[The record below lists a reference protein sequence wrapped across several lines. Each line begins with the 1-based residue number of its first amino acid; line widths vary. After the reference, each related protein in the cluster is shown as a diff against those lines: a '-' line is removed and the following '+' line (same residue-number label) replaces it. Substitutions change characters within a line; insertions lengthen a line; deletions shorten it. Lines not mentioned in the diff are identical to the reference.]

1 MLSIWAVGEVRPL
14 FPRGSVTTLSF
25 LAIWVPVASAV
36 DPHGKELDSD
46 KRLRHLRC
54 SSTAS

>member
-1 MLSIWAVGEVRPL
+1 MLSIWAVGEVHPL
-14 FPRGSVTTLSF
+14 FPRGSVTLSF

-36 DPHGKELDSD
+36 DPRGKELDSD

-54 SSTAS
+54 SSIAS